1 MTMAHFLKVMEKSQR
16 LNTRLCLF
24 HVVFISY
31 FFLSSSHDCPVP
43 TCKAPKRRKHKRKLR
58 LLPAKWRELAPE
70 VKEPIIKEL
79 GEQRKRESLSVCLSV
94 CLSVIVCLFVW
105 LNCLYMRGWAHTHTW
120 NNLPTIF
127 LCQLSSASLPSA
139 SLSPVPYSY
148 VLCA

>member
-1 MTMAHFLKVMEKSQR
+1 MISIGIFLV
-16 LNTRLCLF
+16 
-24 HVVFISY
+24 
-31 FFLSSSHDCPVP
+31 SSSHDCPVP

-94 CLSVIVCLFVW
+94 CHCVSVCVVELFVHAW
-105 LNCLYMRGWAHTHTW
+105 MGTHAYLEQA
-120 NNLPTIF
+120 NLPTIF

-139 SLSPVPYSY
+139 SLSAVPYSY